1 MEMDHTEVFSFTYDP
16 DSQSEDAEMA
26 QVKSYI
32 DAAVTQLFY
41 TSNVVHDFFY
51 RHTILTLTIS
61 VHLNAFDTGTASTK
75 HQATSSNITLDVA
88 VVSNTILSLQMHRMA
103 VGLTT
108 PTSCPP
114 LMARMGM
121 LPLFIPL

>member
-26 QVKSYI
+26 QTKSYI

-51 RHTILTLTIS
+51 RHAILTL
-61 VHLNAFDTGTASTK
+61 N
-75 HQATSSNITLDVA
+75 HQC
-88 VVSNTILSLQMHRMA
+88 
-103 VGLTT
+103 T
-108 PTSCPP
+108 P
-114 LMARMGM
+114 
-121 LPLFIPL
+121 